1 MFENLPKKSHSKL
14 RAKQADTQNILFQR
28 VFENPILWSNSVTRQ
43 VNFKKTKIGGK
54 CQNWKRTNTTF
65 WVICKH
71 CSNVHVEKKLKLH
84 PPFSS
89 SKLLFS
95 SWSSGC
101 PIDERIGHRRMQ
113 WLAQTGR
120 TRMAGWPGYGCAM
133 TSDAVPLLHNALA
146 SLWYTL
152 GQKTPHFLSINSF
165 EFDLSNNVIFF
176 KKWDF

>member
-1 MFENLPKKSHSKL
+1 MLPDRSTLKRQRLVES
-14 RAKQADTQNILFQR
+14 AKIEKDKCDILSNFQT
-28 VFENPILWSNSVTRQ
+28 LWSN
-43 VNFKKTKIGGK
+43 
-54 CQNWKRTNTTF
+54 
-65 WVICKH
+65 
-71 CSNVHVEKKLKLH
+71 CSNVEKKLKLH

-152 GQKTPHFLSINSF
+152 GQKTHFLSINSL
-165 EFDLSNNVIFF
+165 EFDMSNNVIFVKNEIF
-176 KKWDF
+176 RMQFLWKLISKIGFLWKMRFRKCDFCWKMWF